1 MGILNLIFGTPGML
15 YDKKTGKNQVI
26 LGPISGEDES
36 YSANVCV
43 HAIENGSEIS
53 DHVHAQPGQ
62 FSIKTF
68 LVDKNDAMAVVAGLV
83 TGNNQTV
90 SQKLALLKEWRETGE
105 LLVYS
110 GPVFSGMILR
120 GYDMYVEDVV
130 ITNLGISRTVD
141 NGEGVEVSLSL
152 KKILIADVLTTSI
165 RLPQSVRS
173 AANAGQQGMKSAN
186 ANADKTSTLVKIG
199 NTFRGQ

>member
-36 YSANVCV
+36 YSANVCS

-62 FSIKTF
+62 FSIKTL
-68 LVDKNDAMAVVAGLV
+68 LVDKNDVMALAAGLV
-83 TGNNQTV
+83 TGSNQTV
-90 SQKLALLKEWRETGE
+90 SQKLALLKDWRETGE

-110 GPVFSGMILR
+110 GPVFSGMILS

-130 ITNLGISRTVD
+130 IIGLSISRTVD
-141 NGEGVEVSLSL
+141 TGEGVEVSISL
-152 KKILIADVLTTSI
+152 KKVIIADMLTTSV
-165 RLPQSVRS
+165 RLPQPVRP
-173 AANAGQQGMKSAN
+173 AANAGQQSTGS
-186 ANADKTSTLVKIG
+186 TSTNVGRTSFAAKVLGGK
-199 NTFRGQ
+199 

>member
-43 HAIENGSEIS
+43 HAIESGSEIS
-53 DHVHAQPGQ
+53 DHVHTQPGQ

-68 LVDKNDAMAVVAGLV
+68 FADKNDMMAMAAELV
-83 TGNNQTV
+83 TANNQTV

-130 ITNLGISRTVD
+130 ITSLGISRTVD
-141 NGEGVEVSLSL
+141 NGDGVEVSISL
-152 KKILIADVLTTSI
+152 KKILIADALTTSV
-165 RLPQSVRS
+165 RLPQPVRNV
-173 AANAGQQGMKSAN
+173 ANAGQQSTGN
-186 ANADKTSTLVKIG
+186 TSTNVGRTSFNAKVFG
-199 NTFRGQ
+199 GK